1 MTKAHT
7 FLCDIDRTLVGPGG
21 VEPLVAEAIAA
32 HQAAGNYISAIT
44 GGPLAFASETIH
56 SLGISDP
63 CALAGGAQI
72 YDPSRGA
79 IIEQRSMLPEDLNI
93 LHQQLA
99 GLAAGRLVF
108 NNFSREEHRSGGVR
122 PDELPTD
129 EPVYFA
135 NVTGLDW
142 STADKIVTGLQERGL
157 QRTAITRA
165 VASYDRSKAEVHFT
179 DLLATK
185 KYASLRIMELLGVSA
200 DCVTV
205 MGDADNDLPM
215 FEAVGQAGIKV
226 AMGNATT
233 QLKKVADMVIGDIT
247 IDPAAA
253 GVYLCS
259 RLPAGKRG
267 LLPDLAT

>member
-1 MTKAHT
+1 MSKAHA
-7 FLCDIDRTLVGPGG
+7 FLCDIDRTLAGPGG

-32 HQAAGNYISAIT
+32 HRAVGNYVSAIT
-44 GGPLAFASETIH
+44 GGPLAFAGETIR
-56 SLGISDP
+56 SLGISDL

-72 YDPSRGA
+72 YDPSRDA
-79 IIEQRSMLPEDLNI
+79 IIEQRSMLSEDLNI
-93 LHQQLA
+93 LRQQLA

-108 NNFSREEHRSGGVR
+108 NNFSREEHRRGGMR
-122 PDELPTD
+122 PGELPTD

-135 NVTGLDW
+135 NVTGLDRGA
-142 STADKIVTGLQERGL
+142 ADRIVTGLQERGL
-157 QRTAITRA
+157 QRTAVTRA

-200 DCVTV
+200 DRVTV

-226 AMGNATT
+226 AMGNATEKLM
-233 QLKKVADMVIGDIT
+233 QAANVIIGDIT

-253 GVYLCS
+253 GRYLHA
-259 RLPAGKRG
+259 RLPFGVVE
-267 LLPDLAT
+267 